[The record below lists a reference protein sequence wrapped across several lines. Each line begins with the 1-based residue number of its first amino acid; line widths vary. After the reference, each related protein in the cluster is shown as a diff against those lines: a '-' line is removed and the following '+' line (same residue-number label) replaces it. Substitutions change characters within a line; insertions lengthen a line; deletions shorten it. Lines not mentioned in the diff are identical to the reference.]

1 MIRIKTL
8 GHAVLRVRDLERSVH
23 FYRDILG
30 LQEVARSGRMAFF
43 SAGEKHH
50 DLAVMAIG
58 SQAVNPPPD
67 SVGLYHLA
75 FKIGDSLE
83 ELRAAKQWLEGNGVA
98 LLGESD
104 HTVSQSLYMGD
115 PDGNEIELYV
125 DTDPEIWH
133 NDPKAITSMKPLVWA
148 S

>member
-8 GHAVLRVRDLERSVH
+8 GHAVLRVRDLERSIH

-30 LQEVARSGRMAFF
+30 LKEVVRSGRMAFF
-43 SAGEKHH
+43 SAGENHH

-58 SQAVNPPPD
+58 PGAVNPPAN

-98 LLGESD
+98 ILGESD
-104 HTVSQSLYMGD
+104 HTVSQSLYVED

-125 DTDPEIWH
+125 DANPEVWRD
-133 NDPKAITSMKPLVWA
+133 NPKAISALKPLVWE